1 MTLDAEKR
9 ISDIIVSSLLI
20 ITVWFVCNWWEL
32 RRLSWKDYWK
42 HPLIDQDS
50 SNPLLYRTAFCHINR
65 LLFNPLS
72 AGLSNYFLFNYMISQ
87 VISGKFSLD
96 VDKLLQDCRIL
107 PSPQDL
113 RYAVFAAGASQH
125 SVESLKKD
133 LPVLR
138 KSCIVR
144 VLGPLRFEMGLPN
157 SITAVISVHECYP
170 EVLVVLPFIWET
182 SSVFIC
188 LNLFFYPELINDLSL

>member
-1 MTLDAEKR
+1 MVSLYPTLNSVRRRRRFKLLATKVDTYIMLGNYLF
-9 ISDIIVSSLLI
+9 ISLCKNWHLSIHLHRMSIFILTVATFFAPCCSMSTAVHLISSHQLPSAILLSFKVS
-20 ITVWFVCNWWEL
+20 N
-32 RRLSWKDYWK
+32 
-42 HPLIDQDS
+42 Q
-50 SNPLLYRTAFCHINR
+50 
-65 LLFNPLS
+65 LLFHH
-72 AGLSNYFLFNYMISQ
+72 MISQ

-113 RYAVFAAGASQH
+113 RYAVFAAGASQNSFE
-125 SVESLKKD
+125 SVKKD
-133 LPVLR
+133 LPILR

-170 EVLVVLPFIWET
+170 EVRAVLPFI
-182 SSVFIC
+182 
-188 LNLFFYPELINDLSL
+188 